1 MLREPHLG
9 LRMMLETTS
18 TLTILG
24 AGLNDEKPAH
34 RLFYDLDGKG
44 WRLVPVHPRDEGM
57 ILSSPIEQ
65 SINLET
71 TKVLVFFLSP
81 QQTLN
86 QLIEL
91 QENNTS
97 NEVPFIWLQPGAADD
112 DVLEWLNAKGI
123 PHVVDEC
130 VVEFILRHHI
140 SCRTSH

>member
-1 MLREPHLG
+1 
-9 LRMMLETTS
+9 MLESTS

-34 RLFYDLDGKG
+34 RLFHDLDGKG
-44 WRLVPVHPRDEGM
+44 WKLVPVHPRDKGFV
-57 ILSSPIEQ
+57 LSSPIEQ
-65 SINLET
+65 SINPTT
-71 TKVLVFFLSP
+71 TKILVFFLSP

-91 QENNTS
+91 HKNTTS
-97 NEVPFIWLQPGAADD
+97 KEFPFIWLQPGAADD
-112 DVLEWLNAKGI
+112 DVLEWLNAEGI

-140 SCRTSH
+140 TFRISH